1 MSLTLQHPELERLA
15 KRVAERTGEP
25 LEQAVLSALQQ
36 RLERL
41 TPLSERLRLAA
52 ESLKEDYEQD
62 TELIA
67 FTALDGISLS

>member
-1 MSLTLQHPELERLA
+1 MSLTLQHSELEHLA
-15 KRVAERTGEP
+15 KRIAERTGEP
-25 LEQAVLSALQQ
+25 LEQVVLSALQE

-41 TPLSERLRLAA
+41 TPLSERLRLAV

-67 FTALDGISLS
+67 FTALNGIPLP